1 MFLPFKAV
9 AAYAIFGACYLVFA
23 LGRFPGIKIDRPGAA
38 IIGATGMVALGILV
52 PNEALHYIDFPTLVL
67 LFSMMLIVA
76 SLHLSGFFD
85 WIAHLVVTKLKP
97 RHLLPTV
104 IFTSGILS
112 AFLVNDIVC
121 LAMVP
126 LVLSATRRM
135 NLKPLPYL
143 LAVATASN
151 IGSVATITGN
161 PQNILIGSY
170 SGIPYIRFMCALAP
184 VAIIGLFINWAVI
197 HYMRAKW
204 GGAAVPAETLDPAR
218 PVNRKRLLKPAL
230 ILAAVLAGFLVNI
243 PPALAAATGAA
254 ALLISRTNDPR
265 TVYEEIDWG
274 LLIFFI
280 GLFIIVGGAEKTGLD
295 AYLLDIAK
303 HWNLH
308 RPEIF
313 TMAVALLSNVISNV
327 PAVMLVKSWAAGFAH
342 PQTGWLFLAM
352 SSTLAGNLTITGSVA
367 NIIVIEQARKEEKIG
382 FFDYLRVGLPVTLLT
397 LLAGV
402 IWLECIG

>member
-1 MFLPFKAV
+1 MFSPFKAA
-9 AAYAIFGACYLVFA
+9 AAYAIFCASYLVFA

-38 IIGATGMVALGILV
+38 IIGATGMVALGILM
-52 PNEALHYIDFPTLVL
+52 PDEALHYIDFPTLVL

-76 SLHLSGFFD
+76 SLHLAGFFD

-126 LVLSATRRM
+126 LVLAATRRM

-170 SGIPYIRFMCALAP
+170 SGIPYVKFMCALGP
-184 VAIIGLFINWAVI
+184 VAIAGLFIDWAVL

-218 PVNRKRLLKPAL
+218 AVKRKRLLKPAL
-230 ILAAVLAGFLVNI
+230 ILAAVLAGFLLNV

-254 ALLISRTNDPR
+254 VLLISRTHDPR

-274 LLIFFI
+274 LLLFFI
-280 GLFIIVGGAEKTGLD
+280 GLFIIVGGAEKAGLD
-295 AYLLDIAK
+295 AYLLDIAR

-313 TMAVALLSNVISNV
+313 TVAVVLLSNLISNV

-342 PQTGWLFLAM
+342 PETGWLFLAM
-352 SSTLAGNLTITGSVA
+352 ASTLAGNLTITGSVA